1 VSNAKKNG
9 AKNFAVVN
17 HSVPRADGV
26 AKVTGTATYASDIT
40 LERMAWA
47 KLLRSP
53 FAHAKILSINISE
66 AKRQPGVIDVLTGNS
81 LGPLHPYYGHAVKD
95 HPLLAIGKVRFVGE
109 PVAAVI
115 AEDELSAQEALD
127 KIKVAYE
134 ELTPV
139 LDVKTA
145 LAPGAVLVHGT
156 DYIGG
161 AFRGFDDFTAFP
173 GSTKNI
179 CQDVHVEWGDVDA
192 AFASA
197 AHIVEGE
204 FYFPMVYAYAM
215 EPYVAVADYDPNGQL
230 TVYSSAQ
237 HPFMVRHDLAEV
249 FDLPLNSV
257 RVIVPY
263 VGGGYGS
270 KSYTKIEPLTAAC
283 SWKVSRPVK
292 LQLNVDEA
300 FLTTRSDDA
309 RVYIRTAA
317 DRNGKLVAKQATIHL
332 NTGAYAENSPMVCR
346 KAANRIVGPYR
357 FPNVKIDC
365 LAIYTNTV
373 PASSYRG
380 LGAAQI
386 TFPVESQMDELA
398 HKVGSDS
405 QEFRLRNLAHSGES
419 IHPGLRPIDADVPG
433 DIRIAAEA
441 LRSNGPLAPKHGRSV
456 CCSCSDA
463 GAHPV
468 TLAMV
473 QVYADGSVS
482 VLSGSTEIGQ
492 GSHTVLAQIAAEEM
506 GIPLEKV
513 KVLGTDTAVML
524 FERST
529 GASRTTTL
537 MGRAVMEAC
546 REAIAQCKS
555 MAAEILSVPAS
566 ELIEERGGIRHGK
579 EWLTWPEIMERYFQ
593 MEGCSIIG
601 RAYLRRA
608 GPFKSVPIFW
618 EIGVVG
624 TEIALDEE
632 TGKISLDTLVTV
644 GDVGLAIHPAMTES
658 QDLGAA
664 TMGLGIGLFEELIYD
679 GQQLMNGSMLEYR
692 VPRFSDLA
700 RRVELKL
707 VQNQDGIG
715 PYGAKGGGEGSVNPI
730 GACLANAL
738 YQAAGV
744 RIHSLPLTPER
755 VWKALQEKKAQAP
768 VAKEKSSV
776 APKPRAR
783 RTRFRK
789 TRAHKRRA

>member
-1 VSNAKKNG
+1 MSNANKAG

-17 HSVPRADGV
+17 HSVPRSDGV
-26 AKVTGTATYASDIT
+26 AKVTGSAVYASDIT
-40 LERMAWA
+40 LDRMAWA
-47 KLLRSP
+47 RLLRSP
-53 FAHAKILSINISE
+53 FAHAKILSIDVSE
-66 AKRQPGVIDVLTGNS
+66 ARRQPGVLDVLIGND

-95 HPLLAIGKVRFVGE
+95 HPPLAIGKARYVGE

-127 KIKVAYE
+127 KIKVEYE

-139 LDVKTA
+139 LGVDAA
-145 LAPGAVLVHGT
+145 LAPGAVLVHGM

-161 AFRGFDDFTAFP
+161 AFRGFDDFP
-173 GSTKNI
+173 GGKENI
-179 CQDVHVEWGDVDA
+179 CQAVHVEWGDVDA

-197 AHIVEGE
+197 AHIAEGE
-204 FYFPMVYAYAM
+204 YYFPMIYAYAM
-215 EPYVAVADYDPNGQL
+215 EPYVAVADYDPRGRL

-257 RVIVPY
+257 RVVVPY

-292 LQLNVDEA
+292 LQLSVEEA

-309 RVYIRTAA
+309 RVRIRTAV
-317 DRNGKLVAKQATIHL
+317 DRRGKLIAKQATVHL
-332 NTGAYAENSPMVCR
+332 DTGAYAENSPMVCR

-357 FPNVKIDC
+357 FPNVRIDC
-365 LAIYTNTV
+365 LAVYTNTV

-398 HKVGSDS
+398 HKISLDP

-433 DIRIAAEA
+433 DIKLADAA
-441 LRSNGPLAPKHGRSV
+441 LRSNGALAPKHGRSV

-506 GIPLEKV
+506 GVPFEKV
-513 KVLGTDTAVML
+513 RLIGSDTGVTL

-546 REAIAQCKS
+546 REAIAQCKT
-555 MAAEILSVPAS
+555 MAAELLNAPVS
-566 ELIEERGGIRHGK
+566 EFKEERGGIRHGK
-579 EWLTWPEIMERYFQ
+579 DWLPWPEIIERYFQ

-608 GPFKSVPIFW
+608 GPFKSVPVFW
-618 EIGVVG
+618 EIGVTGV
-624 TEIALDEE
+624 EIALDEE

-664 TMGLGIGLFEELIYD
+664 TMGVGTGLFEELIFE
-679 GQQLMNGSMLEYR
+679 GQQLMNGTMLEYR

-700 RRVELKL
+700 RRVDSKL
-707 VQNQDGIG
+707 VQNRDGVG
-715 PYGAKGGGEGSVNPI
+715 PYGAKGGGEGSLNPI

-744 RIHSLPLTPER
+744 RIRRLPLTPER
-755 VWKALQEKKAQAP
+755 VWKALQEKAQAP
-768 VAKEKSSV
+768 AARQKSA
-776 APKPRAR
+776 APRPKDKVSKKRLQ
-783 RTRFRK
+783 K
-789 TRAHKRRA
+789 TRALKSRAAKT